1 MRAAKQIQLASL
13 RPSLLSEVTEV
24 SFVRRKL
31 TAHRH
36 SVQQPHPFR
45 SCVIVTPNVRK
56 AIGNPR
62 TGSCEE
68 IGRGTP

>member
-13 RPSLLSEVTEV
+13 RPSLISEVTDV
-24 SFVRRKL
+24 SFVPRRL

-45 SCVIVTPNVRK
+45 SCVIVTQTFAKPF
-56 AIGNPR
+56 GNPWTDATYR
-62 TGSCEE
+62 HFS
-68 IGRGTP
+68 